1 MALPID
7 TTDKDITM
15 PKLPPPPVPQR
26 LREMLKDYPEHVRT
40 LQNDLN
46 ELIAK
51 PFRGTP
57 IFEQAIWA
65 LEGALDTFIDEAR
78 TELHAAEASG
88 DAEAIARAEAK
99 NLLMGRARSKGRW
112 IADDALWEYF
122 QANKEA
128 FEK

>member
-1 MALPID
+1 
-7 TTDKDITM
+7 M

-57 IFEQAIWA
+57 IFEQATWA
-65 LEGALDTFIDEAR
+65 LEGALDTFIDEAG